1 MAVGVMGSSTPT
13 GRRGL
18 FYKYCTDPNTGF
30 KEFHYTFYDS
40 PTYLNATDEQKD
52 QMERE
57 LRHQFPDELSYQHE
71 ILAEFGAEAMGV
83 YNKKCID
90 RARSYSVADGQI
102 GDPDKVLLWDYN
114 QTRHNGYLTNKPI
127 MPTYSTIRTVG
138 VDWDKMGAP
147 TEIVVTE
154 WSPYEVNSSGRK
166 GMFRIIGRFEIE
178 RSDFT
183 LTNAVDK
190 IIEINQ
196 AFNPDYIYV
205 DRGYGETQV
214 ELLHKYGVDHP
225 ESGLG
230 RKVKAI
236 TFQGKIPVKDPF
248 TGETDD
254 KHVKPFLVNNSI
266 HILDSDLLQLNDE
279 DTLLWRQM
287 ENYQVVG
294 VSTYGLPTYSKKD
307 EHALDAMNLSLLAM
321 TLVMSLSER

>member
-1 MAVGVMGSSTPT
+1 
-13 GRRGL
+13 
-18 FYKYCTDPNTGF
+18 
-30 KEFHYTFYDS
+30 
-40 PTYLNATDEQKD
+40 
-52 QMERE
+52 
-57 LRHQFPDELSYQHE
+57 
-71 ILAEFGAEAMGV
+71 
-83 YNKKCID
+83 
-90 RARSYSVADGQI
+90 
-102 GDPDKVLLWDYN
+102 
-114 QTRHNGYLTNKPI
+114 
-127 MPTYSTIRTVG
+127 
-138 VDWDKMGAP
+138 MGAP

-321 TLVMSLSER
+321 TLEFPELSKLITKFHKTNKVISIARKERPLIQKVNPSGGIETDPVELRDEKYKNCRKQKSLMAGRLNPMRRNVSKGITGRKTF